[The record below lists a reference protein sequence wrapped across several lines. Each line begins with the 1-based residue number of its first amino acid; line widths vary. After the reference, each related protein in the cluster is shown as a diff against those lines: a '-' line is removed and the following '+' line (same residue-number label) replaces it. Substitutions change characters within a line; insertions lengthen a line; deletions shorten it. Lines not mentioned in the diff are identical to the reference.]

1 MASFRQVNMNKSKA
15 SRDIVLDRP
24 INPTVTEQL
33 ANTDLPILNVKV
45 QKSFYPPN
53 MPTITN
59 KERRDGFSELQL
71 YLNNEEISTNL
82 KTKPQNVK

>member
-24 INPTVTEQL
+24 VNPTVTEQL

-53 MPTITN
+53 MPTIN

-82 KTKPQNVK
+82 KTKSQNVK